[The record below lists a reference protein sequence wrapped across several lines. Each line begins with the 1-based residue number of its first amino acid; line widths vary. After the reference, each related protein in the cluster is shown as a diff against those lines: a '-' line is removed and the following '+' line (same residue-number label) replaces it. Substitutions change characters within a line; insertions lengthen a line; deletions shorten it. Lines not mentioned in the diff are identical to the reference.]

1 MIDKEIPYNEFKRYK
16 NYEMFCS
23 YMINEET
30 EKPYARM
37 RVYYKDK
44 EIYNKDLY
52 DEERFTTEDIYT
64 NECIR
69 HIRNRKL
76 NQLLK

>member
-1 MIDKEIPYNEFKRYK
+1 MSDDIPYHEFKRYK
-16 NYEMFCS
+16 GYEMFCT
-23 YMINEET
+23 YMINKET

-37 RVYYKDK
+37 IVYYKGN
-44 EIYNKDLY
+44 EIYKKDLY

-69 HIRNRKL
+69 HIRNRRL